1 MIFTFPQNLGFFEII
16 IGLFLFY
23 WIVRNQNIKH
33 KNNDIIKLKK
43 EYSNSPNKIFD
54 LKDYP
59 SLTYKD
65 LVEHFGKDEVNLIKG

>member
-1 MIFTFPQNLGFFEII
+1 MILVAPTGFFGVLCGV
-16 IGLFLFY
+16 IGFWFLFTLWGHGGRVMKDLKRLEQDY
-23 WIVRNQNIKH
+23 
-33 KNNDIIKLKK
+33 KNNPD
-43 EYSNSPNKIFD
+43 KIFD